1 MFLLKTLAIGIPQ
14 LIAQTIR
21 EDLRHFG
28 LFGTIGLVISNLLIF
43 GVFALFILPRFLTL
57 WAYGLM
63 GALLIGFLSLLVP
76 QLKPKS
82 TR

>member
-28 LFGTIGLVISNLLIF
+28 LFGTVGLAIANLFIF
-43 GVFALFILPRFLTL
+43 GIFALFILPRFLTL

-63 GALLIGFLSLLVP
+63 GALLVGVLSLFVP
-76 QLKPKS
+76 SAKRAK
-82 TR
+82 